1 MSTELNQSVAAASL
15 ERMHDIIV
23 PDPVGFLPPAPG
35 WYIVFLLLMALL
47 FYLSL
52 QAYSRYK
59 KRQYRRDALQELK
72 RYREQNRESAL
83 ALLALAKRVGIA
95 AYGRKTVA
103 VLSDEEW
110 WEFMQRHS
118 ETLIE
123 APLRDEIRRLLYDER
138 FAPDAALFGKIRA
151 VVKSWIETHREAKSV

>member
-1 MSTELNQSVAAASL
+1 MNTEMNQSIAGASL

-23 PDPVGFLPPAPG
+23 PDAVGFLPPAPG
-35 WYIVFLLLMALL
+35 WYIVLLLLLALL
-47 FYLSL
+47 FHLSL

-72 RYREQNRESAL
+72 RYREGNRENAL

-110 WEFMQRHS
+110 WEFIQCHS
-118 ETLIE
+118 ETAIE
-123 APLRDEIRRLLYDER
+123 LPLRDEIRRLLYDER
-138 FAPDAALFGKIRA
+138 FPLGDTLFGKIRA
-151 VVKSWIETHREAKSV
+151 VVKSWIETHWEAKRV

>member
-1 MSTELNQSVAAASL
+1 MNTELNQSMAAASL
-15 ERMHDIIV
+15 ERMRDIIV

-35 WYIVFLLLMALL
+35 WYIVLLLLLALL
-47 FYLSL
+47 FHLSL

-72 RYREQNRESAL
+72 RYQEEKRENAL

-110 WEFMQRHS
+110 WEFMQHHS
-118 ETLIE
+118 EAVIE
-123 APLRDEIRRLLYDER
+123 APLREAIRRLLYDER
-138 FAPDAALFGKIRA
+138 FAPDDALFGKIRA
-151 VVKSWIETHREAKSV
+151 VVKSWIAG